1 MDVLTQALILT
12 AIGIVITALGLVLY
26 VAKKPRPGMFLT
38 VFGTLWVFAMLVF
51 YIYNTLGFY
60 AVSGL
65 QQESAGPAVTTA
77 LGFILLILGVAIAI
91 RLARRGGGK

>member
-1 MDVLTQALILT
+1 
-12 AIGIVITALGLVLY
+12 
-26 VAKKPRPGMFLT
+26 
-38 VFGTLWVFAMLVF
+38 MLVF

-77 LGFILLILGVAIAI
+77 LGFILLILGVTIAI